1 MTSFRRSSALF
12 IPVMF
17 FLASSAHPAI
27 VNMAPTID
35 DFGDVVIGDA
45 EQGVGNNV
53 FVFPDVVN
61 LDTIANDD
69 MTSSGLLIWTYASPG
84 GVYLIN
90 GATPVD
96 PGGDDLVN
104 PPAAKRVDTQ
114 KDPLDTTGA
123 RTITLRDNLRSPIG
137 EAGGVGP
144 YSNRNGSTSSTVSAV
159 IDSRVVTLY
168 VSDGTTVALANGRS
182 FIVYTLD
189 NGYDRISAPSWTPP
203 IPSPSGWLFADQSAQ
218 GKATGAYMPTRGM
231 CITVGATGD
240 NDGAWT
246 SPYGIVTLVADSAW
260 EMRATVTTSQTNVYQ
275 TPLWMLAYDNAGG
288 SGADTGHNEYGG
300 EIFFLDNVGGANSPI
315 AGVGRGDFR
324 FWMMPTPMQTPQ
336 FSSPTTGFFSPVMDS
351 GNDMRLAFR
360 VLDIG
365 SASYGAGLDSG
376 SVCLGGLTVIR
387 HSLADMVVDATVMAV
402 DHFSNGRLDKPLTAN
417 SFSVS
422 ANPAGQGATA
432 LFTGTSLVISP
443 TTDWS
448 KDSLIECMPGDTSV
462 VLLLPGTYEDDYP
475 IPWVSDTLYYIE
487 YMLSAPTQYDEIN
500 PPDVIR
506 IGADTLTAEICTDHF
521 VIPNTPDLSDGFTS
535 ASYRGLVMPRYGA
548 PQKYGCFFYTHSKSA
563 TTIVDGARWRPRFE
577 ILNGRMLL
585 PMGRTTNLGGVQING
600 MSVKK
605 VHFAK

>member
-137 EAGGVGP
+137 AAGGVGP

-182 FIVYTLD
+182 FIGYTRD
-189 NGYDRISAPSWTPP
+189 ATHDRISAPSWTPAD
-203 IPSPSGWLFADQSAQ
+203 PSPALLFATRAPRQGHGRLFADP
-218 GKATGAYMPTRGM
+218 GHVHHRGRP
-231 CITVGATGD
+231 GD
-240 NDGAWT
+240 NSGAWT
-246 SPYGIVTLVADSAW
+246 RLWHRHGSSRFAW
-260 EMRATVTTSQTNVYQ
+260 EMRA
-275 TPLWMLAYDNAGG
+275 
-288 SGADTGHNEYGG
+288 
-300 EIFFLDNVGGANSPI
+300 
-315 AGVGRGDFR
+315 R
-324 FWMMPTPMQTPQ
+324 
-336 FSSPTTGFFSPVMDS
+336 
-351 GNDMRLAFR
+351 
-360 VLDIG
+360 
-365 SASYGAGLDSG
+365 
-376 SVCLGGLTVIR
+376 
-387 HSLADMVVDATVMAV
+387 
-402 DHFSNGRLDKPLTAN
+402 
-417 SFSVS
+417 
-422 ANPAGQGATA
+422 
-432 LFTGTSLVISP
+432 
-443 TTDWS
+443 
-448 KDSLIECMPGDTSV
+448 
-462 VLLLPGTYEDDYP
+462 
-475 IPWVSDTLYYIE
+475 
-487 YMLSAPTQYDEIN
+487 
-500 PPDVIR
+500 
-506 IGADTLTAEICTDHF
+506 
-521 VIPNTPDLSDGFTS
+521 
-535 ASYRGLVMPRYGA
+535 
-548 PQKYGCFFYTHSKSA
+548 
-563 TTIVDGARWRPRFE
+563 
-577 ILNGRMLL
+577 
-585 PMGRTTNLGGVQING
+585 
-600 MSVKK
+600 
-605 VHFAK
+605 